1 MRCWLCPPRP
11 NRCDRTHRENAMRIG
26 ISCYPTHGGSGVVAT
41 ELGLRLA
48 ERGHS
53 VAFVS
58 YSAPLRLSVLP
69 PRVCFHEVAIEE
81 YPLLKQFPYT
91 LALASKLAEV
101 ARSHRLRIL
110 HVHYA
115 IPFAAAAILA
125 KQIAPELDLKV
136 VTTLHGTDI
145 TLVGSNDSF
154 RPVTAFCIERSD
166 AVTAVSHALRA
177 ETGRVFGITRPI
189 EVIPNFV
196 DPDHY
201 RSARPAAWPGDRSAA
216 GAERVP
222 TIVHISNFRPVK
234 RAADVVRVFARVAG
248 EVPARLV
255 LVGDGPDLG
264 PATDLARE
272 LGVLDRIRLI
282 GVVDDVAPYLRAADL
297 LLLPSQTEAF
307 GLVALEALAAGVP
320 VIASRVG
327 GLPEVVEHGV
337 SGYLLPVGD
346 VEGMA
351 RQAVTLLRERPL
363 AERLGRAG
371 AGRVAEQ
378 FPPDRIVPRF
388 EELYHRVLGLPAG
401 TEPEIDD
408 GDAHAESFG
417 RSHRDPPH
425 RERA

>member
-1 MRCWLCPPRP
+1 
-11 NRCDRTHRENAMRIG
+11 MRIG

-58 YSAPLRLSVLP
+58 YSAPLRLGVLP

-166 AVTAVSHALRA
+166 AVTAVSYALRA
-177 ETGRVFGITRPI
+177 ETTRVFGITRPI

-196 DPDHY
+196 DPGHY
-201 RSARPAAWPGDRSAA
+201 RNAQPAAWPGDGGAAA
-216 GAERVP
+216 GGERVP
-222 TIVHISNFRPVK
+222 VIVHISNYRPVK
-234 RAADVVRVFARVAG
+234 RVTDVIRVFARVVA
-248 EVPARLV
+248 EQPARLV

-282 GVVDDVAPYLRAADL
+282 GVVDDVAPYLSGADL
-297 LLLPSQTEAF
+297 LLLPSQSESF

-327 GLPEVVEHGV
+327 GLPEVVQDGV
-337 SGYLLPVGD
+337 SGYLFPPGD

-351 RQAVTLLRERPL
+351 RQAVALLRDRSL

-371 AGRVAEQ
+371 AERAADRY
-378 FPPDRIVPRF
+378 PPERIVPRF
-388 EELYHRVLGLPAG
+388 EELYHRVLGMPADAK
-401 TEPEIDD
+401 PEIDD
-408 GDAHAESFG
+408 GDAHAESFDQVTPWPAL
-417 RSHRDPPH
+417 RDPALRDPAH
-425 RERA
+425 RERT

>member
-1 MRCWLCPPRP
+1 
-11 NRCDRTHRENAMRIG
+11 MRIG

-58 YSAPLRLSVLP
+58 YSAPLRLNELP

-101 ARSHRLRIL
+101 ARSHRLRVL

-125 KQIAPELDLKV
+125 RQIAPDLDLKV

-154 RPVTAFCIERSD
+154 RPVTAFCIEQSD
-166 AVTAVSHALRA
+166 AVTAVSYALRA
-177 ETGRVFGITRPI
+177 ETDRVFGTTRPI

-196 DPDHY
+196 DPAHY
-201 RSARPAAWPGDRSAA
+201 RDARPAVWPAA
-216 GAERVP
+216 GSGAGRPDGAAGERLPV
-222 TIVHISNFRPVK
+222 IVHISNYRPVK
-234 RAADVVRVFARVAG
+234 RTADVVRVFARAAA
-248 EVPARLV
+248 ELPARLV

-264 PATDLARE
+264 PAVDLARE
-272 LGVLDRIRLI
+272 LGVLDRVRLI
-282 GVVDDVAPYLRAADL
+282 GVVDDVAPYLRGADL
-297 LLLPSQTEAF
+297 LLLPSRNESF
-307 GLVALEALAAGVP
+307 GLVALEALAAGIP

-327 GLPEVVEHGV
+327 GLPEVVQHGV
-337 SGYLLPVGD
+337 SGYLFPPGD

-351 RQAVTLLRERPL
+351 RKAAAVLRDRPL
-363 AERLGRAG
+363 AERLGAAG
-371 AGRVAEQ
+371 AERARRFRPE
-378 FPPDRIVPRF
+378 RIIPRF
-388 EELYHRVLGLPAG
+388 EDLYRRVLGLPAG
-401 TEPEIDD
+401 AEPEIDD
-408 GDAHAESFG
+408 GDAHAESFD
-417 RSHRDPPH
+417 H
-425 RERA
+425 ERRARA

>member
-1 MRCWLCPPRP
+1 
-11 NRCDRTHRENAMRIG
+11 MRIG

-58 YSAPLRLSVLP
+58 YSAPLRLGALP
-69 PRVCFHEVAIEE
+69 SRVCFHEVAIEE

-91 LALASKLAEV
+91 LVLASKLAEV
-101 ARSHRLRIL
+101 ARSHQLRIL

-125 KQIAPELDLKV
+125 KQIAPDLDLKV

-154 RPVTAFCIERSD
+154 RPVTAFCIKNSD
-166 AVTAVSHALRA
+166 AVTAVSNSLRT
-177 ETGRVFGITRPI
+177 ETDRVFGAAREI

-201 RSARPAAWPGDRSAA
+201 RNAQPAVWPEDVKDASGDR
-216 GAERVP
+216 RVP
-222 TIVHISNFRPVK
+222 VIVHISNYRPVK
-234 RAADVVRVFARVAG
+234 RVADVVRVFARVVA
-248 EVPARLV
+248 EQPARLV

-264 PATDLARE
+264 TATDLAQK

-282 GVVDDVAPYLRAADL
+282 GVVDDVAPYLRGADL

-307 GLVALEALAAGVP
+307 GLVALEAMAAGVP
-320 VIASRVG
+320 VITSRVG
-327 GLPEVVEHGV
+327 GLPEVVKHGTT
-337 SGYLLPVGD
+337 GYLFPEGN
-346 VEGMA
+346 VEEMA
-351 RQAVTLLRERPL
+351 QQAVALLRDRAL
-363 AERLGRAG
+363 AQRLGRAG
-371 AGRVAEQ
+371 ADRVTEHYL
-378 FPPDRIVPRF
+378 PELVVPRF
-388 EELYHRVLGLPAG
+388 EKLYQRVLGLPVG
-401 TEPEIDD
+401 VEPEKDE
-408 GDAHAESFG
+408 GDAHAESFALAG
-417 RSHRDPPH
+417 KELES
-425 RERA
+425 RAKT

>member
-1 MRCWLCPPRP
+1 
-11 NRCDRTHRENAMRIG
+11 MRIG
-26 ISCYPTHGGSGVVAT
+26 VSCYPTHGGSGVVAT

-48 ERGHS
+48 ELGHS

-58 YSAPLRLSVLP
+58 YSAPLRLSMLP

-125 KQIAPELDLKV
+125 RQIAPELDLKV

-154 RPVTAFCIERSD
+154 RPVTAYCIEHSD

-177 ETGRVFGITRPI
+177 ETVRAFGIARTI

-196 DPDHY
+196 DPEHY
-201 RSARPAAWPGDRSAA
+201 RNARPAAWPGDRSASSH
-216 GAERVP
+216 ERVP
-222 TIVHISNFRPVK
+222 TLVHISNYRPVK
-234 RAADVVRVFARVAG
+234 RVMDVVRVFARVVAAQ
-248 EVPARLV
+248 PARLV

-264 PATDLARE
+264 PAIDLARE
-272 LGVLDRIRLI
+272 LGMLDRIRLI
-282 GVVDDVAPYLRAADL
+282 GVVDDVAPYLRGADL

-307 GLVALEALAAGVP
+307 GLVALEALASGVP

-327 GLPEVVEHGV
+327 GLPEVVQHGV
-337 SGYLLPVGD
+337 SGYLFSPGD

-351 RQAVTLLRERPL
+351 RQAVTLLRDRSL

-371 AGRVAEQ
+371 AERVAEQ
-378 FPPDRIVPRF
+378 YPPERIVPRF

-401 TEPEIDD
+401 MELEIDD
-408 GDAHAESFG
+408 GDAHAESFDQVPSG
-417 RSHRDPPH
+417 LAYRDPAR